1 MSSAIAV
8 REARADEHHG
18 AAGTGVKL
26 GVRKAIVLLRRHPAG
41 LLLLAQL
48 AGVVL
53 YPVLDDSVLGRTVL
67 GGFGLMVLAL
77 VLWVI
82 NRSPAVN
89 WIAWCMA
96 VPAAL
101 CMLAANLGPWPW
113 LLPTAHLLEAVL
125 YLYAA
130 IGLIAYMFDDH
141 RVTLDELLAVGA
153 VFTLLAWSWAFAY
166 SVCQIWYPGSFP
178 MNGSQ
183 VPQRTWMELLFMS
196 FSVLSGVGLSDI
208 APATLPARALA
219 MLQMFAGV
227 MYIAIVVSRLVGLS
241 ARPRA
246 D

>member
-1 MSSAIAV
+1 M
-8 REARADEHHG
+8 
-18 AAGTGVKL
+18 KL
-26 GVRKAIVLLRRHPAG
+26 GVLRVIVLLRRHPAG
-41 LLLLAQL
+41 LLLLAQM

-53 YPVLDDSVLGRTVL
+53 YPVLDDSVLGRTVI
-67 GGFGLMVLAL
+67 GGFGLTVLAL
-77 VLWVI
+77 VLWVV

-101 CMLAANLGPWPW
+101 CLLAANFVQLPW
-113 LLPTAHLLEAVL
+113 LLPSAYLLEGVL

-130 IGLIAYMFDDH
+130 VGLIAYMFDDH

-153 VFTLLAWSWAFAY
+153 VFTLLAWAWAFAY

-178 MNGSQ
+178 MGGSD
-183 VPQRTWMELLFMS
+183 VPQRTWMELLFLS

-208 APATLPARALA
+208 VPATLPARALA

-246 D
+246 E

>member
-1 MSSAIAV
+1 MSSV
-8 REARADEHHG
+8 GEAPEEGAHERND
-18 AAGTGVKL
+18 AAGPGVKF
-26 GVRKAIVLLRRHPAG
+26 GVLRTIVLLRRHPAG
-41 LLLLAQL
+41 LLLLGQL
-48 AGVVL
+48 AGVIL
-53 YPVLDDSVLGRTVL
+53 YPVLDDSALGRTVL

-96 VPAAL
+96 VPSAV
-101 CMLAANLGPWPW
+101 CMLATNVVAWPW

-183 VPQRTWMELLFMS
+183 IPQRTWVELLFVS

-208 APATLPARALA
+208 TPATLPARALT

-241 ARPRA
+241 ARPRV

>member
-1 MSSAIAV
+1 MKF
-8 REARADEHHG
+8 
-18 AAGTGVKL
+18 GVL
-26 GVRKAIVLLRRHPAG
+26 RAIVLLRRHPAG

-48 AGVVL
+48 VGVIL
-53 YPVLDDSVLGRTVL
+53 YPVLDDSALGRTVV

-77 VLWVI
+77 VLWVV

-101 CMLAANLGPWPW
+101 CMLAANVVPWPW

-166 SVCQIWYPGSFP
+166 SVCQTWYPGSFP

-183 VPQRTWMELLFMS
+183 VPQRTWMELLFVS

-208 APATLPARALA
+208 TPATLPARALT

-241 ARPRA
+241 ARPRM

>member
-1 MSSAIAV
+1 MGSFEMMK
-8 REARADEHHG
+8 R
-18 AAGTGVKL
+18 KL
-26 GVRKAIVLLRRHPAG
+26 LKIVAQLRRHPAG
-41 LLLLAQL
+41 LLLMAQL

-53 YPVLDDSVLGRTVL
+53 YPVLDDSIAGRTLV
-67 GGFGLMVLAL
+67 GGFGLFVLAL
-77 VLWVI
+77 VLWVV

-89 WIAWCMA
+89 WVAWCMA
-96 VPAAL
+96 LPAAVL
-101 CMLAANLGPWPW
+101 MLAANVVHQTW
-113 LLPTAHLLEAVL
+113 LLPAAHVLEAVL

-130 IGLIAYMFDDH
+130 VGLIAYMFDDH

-166 SVCQIWYPGSFP
+166 SVCQTWYPGSFP
-178 MNGSQ
+178 MSGS
-183 VPQRTWMELLFMS
+183 PDAQRTWMELLFMS

-208 APATLPARALA
+208 VPVTLPARALT

-241 ARPRA
+241 AVRLRS